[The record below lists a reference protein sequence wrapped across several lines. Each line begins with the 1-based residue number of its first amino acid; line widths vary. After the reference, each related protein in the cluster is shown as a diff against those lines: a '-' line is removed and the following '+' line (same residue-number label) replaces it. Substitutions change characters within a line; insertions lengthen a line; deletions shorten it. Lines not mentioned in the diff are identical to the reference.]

1 MIQTGTVE
9 LGEEGQKR
17 TVTVKELTVS
27 QVLSIFNKFAKPA
40 EDARG
45 LDDMLTE
52 AKELFS
58 MSIEGLQWEEL
69 KDFAPSELKMLYDK
83 FREVNAVFFDVARS
97 LGIEEALGEIIRA
110 LKSDFISIFAAS
122 SKEDTAM
129 SSTTDTAIS

>member
-9 LGEEGQKR
+9 LGQEDNKK

-27 QVLSIFNKFAKPA
+27 QVLSVFNRFAKP
-40 EDARG
+40 EEEARG
-45 LDDMLTE
+45 VEDMLAE

-69 KDFAPSELKMLYDK
+69 KDFTPSELKMLYDK

-97 LGIEEALGEIIRA
+97 LGIEEALGEITRA
-110 LKSDFISIFAAS
+110 LRNDFISIFAAS
-122 SKEDTAM
+122 SKEATRT
-129 SSTTDTAIS
+129 S